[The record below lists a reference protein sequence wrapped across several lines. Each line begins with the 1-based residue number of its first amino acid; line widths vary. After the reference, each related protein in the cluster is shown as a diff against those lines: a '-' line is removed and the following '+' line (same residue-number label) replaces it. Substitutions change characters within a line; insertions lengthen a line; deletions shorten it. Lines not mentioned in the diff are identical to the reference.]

1 MSNCFAGHWA
11 DMGIP
16 GPVDRALLTVGFV
29 IEYLRARRAGV
40 LPRPTTTAF
49 LLAAASTWATI
60 SWIASPE
67 RTQPGLFTLVDL
79 YVIPLI
85 LFSAAPLLF
94 GTRHRRF
101 AFAATFAV
109 FGMYLGINAI
119 GQTLNLSALV
129 FPAYVLDSSV
139 GIHFD
144 RARGPYTESVNMGMM
159 LILSGVLGGWVAR
172 TASSGRWRFIGAL
185 SVALCTIGIAL
196 TLTRAIWL
204 AAALILAV
212 AIVTLPELRRRLP
225 LVLGG
230 LVAAALL
237 FLVAF
242 PDYLTA
248 ATDRGGDQSPLWDRQ
263 NVNQAAA
270 SMAFHNPL
278 FGVGWNQAGYLMSEY
293 IRLGEDYPVT
303 AVSARLIPHN
313 VFLGHFAELGIL
325 GASLWLASVVAAIV
339 VPIAQRHRPGFGT
352 WRFVLLCF
360 AICWIAVANF
370 GPVNYSQPQYL
381 LFLVGGIAAMGREV
395 TPIPWDWRQSR
406 RFRSTAVFHE

>member
-1 MSNCFAGHWA
+1 MTSETAPVAHPVAAEPVKATSVEPQRFRPRVRKRWWAHDLGYWFILAGLMSNCFAGHWA

-172 TASSGRWRFIGAL
+172 TASSGRWRFIGGAFR
-185 SVALCTIGIAL
+185 
-196 TLTRAIWL
+196 RAS
-204 AAALILAV
+204 A
-212 AIVTLPELRRRLP
+212 P
-225 LVLGG
+225 
-230 LVAAALL
+230 
-237 FLVAF
+237 
-242 PDYLTA
+242 
-248 ATDRGGDQSPLWDRQ
+248 S
-263 NVNQAAA
+263 A
-270 SMAFHNPL
+270 S
-278 FGVGWNQAGYLMSEY
+278 
-293 IRLGEDYPVT
+293 R
-303 AVSARLIPHN
+303 
-313 VFLGHFAELGIL
+313 
-325 GASLWLASVVAAIV
+325 
-339 VPIAQRHRPGFGT
+339 
-352 WRFVLLCF
+352 
-360 AICWIAVANF
+360 
-370 GPVNYSQPQYL
+370 
-381 LFLVGGIAAMGREV
+381 
-395 TPIPWDWRQSR
+395 
-406 RFRSTAVFHE
+406 